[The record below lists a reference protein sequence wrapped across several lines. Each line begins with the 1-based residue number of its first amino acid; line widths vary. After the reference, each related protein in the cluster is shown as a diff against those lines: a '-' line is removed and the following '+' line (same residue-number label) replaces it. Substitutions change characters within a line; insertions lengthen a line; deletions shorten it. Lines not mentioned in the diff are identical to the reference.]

1 MIIFVVN
8 FDHWLQDIYVMQIIF
23 ISVFSVHNNS
33 TYSTMCYNYQTFFL
47 LLTKGLKM
55 AIRKRE
61 RTIINASWVAIAG
74 NTLLSALKIIVG
86 IMAGSFAVVADG
98 IDSASD
104 VLTSL
109 ITLITAHII
118 GRPPD
123 LKYPYGYYKADTL
136 ATKLLAFIIFF
147 AGAQLAIS
155 TSGKLINPVETEI
168 PGTIAIYVILLS
180 IVGKYGLAYF
190 LRKIGKSIDSQ
201 MLIANARNMQND
213 VVISISVLIGLI
225 FTFIFE
231 LPIVD
236 LITAFLVS
244 IYIMFIAFRIFMQS
258 NRDLMD
264 GIDDPKIY
272 RKIISAAKRI
282 TGVSNPH
289 KIRVRKMSHQYIVA
303 VDIEVD
309 GSISLHD
316 AHVLS
321 VNVENEIKNTLPNV
335 YDVIVH
341 AEPIGNDEPDE
352 VYGVSED
359 KLTS

>member
-1 MIIFVVN
+1 
-8 FDHWLQDIYVMQIIF
+8 
-23 ISVFSVHNNS
+23 
-33 TYSTMCYNYQTFFL
+33 
-47 LLTKGLKM
+47 M
-55 AIRKRE
+55 AIGHRE
-61 RTIINASWVAIAG
+61 KKIINASWIAIVG
-74 NTLLSALKIIVG
+74 NLFLSALKIAVG
-86 IMAGSFAVVADG
+86 IIAGSYAVVADG

-109 ITLITAHII
+109 ITLFTAHII
-118 GRPPD
+118 SRPPD

-155 TSGKLINPVETEI
+155 TSGKLLNPIEAEI
-168 PGTIAIYVILLS
+168 PNSIAIYVILIS
-180 IVGKYGLAYF
+180 IFGKYGLAYF
-190 LRKIGKSIDSQ
+190 LRKTGKSIDSQ

-225 FTFIFE
+225 FTFIFK

-244 IYIMFIAFRIFMQS
+244 IYVMFIAFRIFMQS

-264 GIDDPKIY
+264 GIDDPDIY
-272 RKIISAAKRI
+272 QKIITATKRI
-282 TGVSNPH
+282 DGVSNPH
-289 KIRVRKMSHQYIVA
+289 KIRVRKMAHKYIVA

-309 GSISLHD
+309 GNISLHD
-316 AHVLS
+316 AHDLS
-321 VNVENEIKNTLPNV
+321 VQVENEIKETLSNV

-359 KLTS
+359 KLTN

>member
-1 MIIFVVN
+1 
-8 FDHWLQDIYVMQIIF
+8 
-23 ISVFSVHNNS
+23 
-33 TYSTMCYNYQTFFL
+33 
-47 LLTKGLKM
+47 M
-55 AIRKRE
+55 AIGQRE
-61 RTIINASWVAIAG
+61 KKIINASWIAIVG
-74 NTLLSALKIIVG
+74 NLLLSALKIVVG
-86 IMAGSFAVVADG
+86 IIAGSYAVVADG

-109 ITLITAHII
+109 ITLFTAHII
-118 GRPPD
+118 SRPPD

-155 TSGKLINPVETEI
+155 TSEKLLNPIETEI
-168 PGTIAIYVILLS
+168 PNSIAIYVIMLS
-180 IVGKYGLAYF
+180 IVGKYALAFF
-190 LRKIGKSIDSQ
+190 LRKTGKSIDSQ

-213 VVISISVLIGLI
+213 VVISLSVLTGLI
-225 FTFIFE
+225 FTFMLE
-231 LPIVD
+231 LPIFD

-244 IYIMFIAFRIFMQS
+244 LYIMFIAFRIFMQT

-264 GIDDPKIY
+264 GIDDPDIY
-272 RKIISAAKRI
+272 QKIIEAVKRI
-282 TGVSNPH
+282 EGVSNPH
-289 KIRVRKMSHQYIVA
+289 KIRVRKMAHQFIIA

-309 GSISLHD
+309 GNISLHD
-316 AHVLS
+316 AHELS
-321 VNVENEIKNTLPNV
+321 VQVENEIKNTLPNV

-359 KLTS
+359 KLTV

>member
-1 MIIFVVN
+1 
-8 FDHWLQDIYVMQIIF
+8 
-23 ISVFSVHNNS
+23 
-33 TYSTMCYNYQTFFL
+33 
-47 LLTKGLKM
+47 M
-55 AIRKRE
+55 AIGKRE
-61 RTIINASWVAIAG
+61 KKIINASWIAVVG
-74 NTLLSALKIIVG
+74 NALLSILKIFVG
-86 IMAGSFAVVADG
+86 IFAGSFAVIADG

-109 ITLITAHII
+109 ITLFTAHII

-123 LKYPYGYYKADTL
+123 LKYPYGYYKADTI

-168 PGTIAIYVILLS
+168 PGTITIYVILLS
-180 IVGKYGLAYF
+180 IFGKYGLAYF
-190 LRKIGKSIDSQ
+190 LKKTGKSIDSQ

-213 VVISISVLIGLI
+213 VIISLSVLTGLV
-225 FTFIFE
+225 FTFILE
-231 LPIVD
+231 LPIID

-244 IYIMFIAFRIFMQS
+244 LYIMFIAFRIFMQT

-264 GIDDPKIY
+264 GIDDPDIY
-272 RKIISAAKRI
+272 QKIIEAAKRI
-282 TGVSNPH
+282 EGVSNPH
-289 KIRVRKMSHQYIVA
+289 KIRVRKMAHQFIIA

-309 GSISLHD
+309 GNIILHD
-316 AHVLS
+316 AHELS
-321 VNVENEIKNTLPNV
+321 VDVENEIRNTLPNV